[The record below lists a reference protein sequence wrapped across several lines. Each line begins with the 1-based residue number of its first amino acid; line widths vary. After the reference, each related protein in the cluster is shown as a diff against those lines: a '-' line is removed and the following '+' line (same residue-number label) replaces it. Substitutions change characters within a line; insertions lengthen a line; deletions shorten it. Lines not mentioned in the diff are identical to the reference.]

1 MKKHSTVIIVIGLFA
16 LSAVIY
22 LIQFIQFHDI
32 RDTAFYMLQD
42 WAFLPVQ
49 VALVT
54 IVAGKIV
61 NDKEKENRLEK
72 TRMLASSFF
81 SDFGFGLMQKMLPLL
96 TQKEEIIPALS
107 ITDAWTQKEF
117 QRASEQITAARMPVK
132 CTPED
137 LEELKNMLQSKRM
150 SMLVITS
157 NPALLEHEHLTDML
171 WAIFHLMDET
181 QIRGDFTRLSET
193 DLEHLNVD
201 IQRALRELL
210 INWLCHMN
218 HIRTEYPY
226 LYNLEIKQGLG
237 I

>member
-1 MKKHSTVIIVIGLFA
+1 
-16 LSAVIY
+16 
-22 LIQFIQFHDI
+22 
-32 RDTAFYMLQD
+32 
-42 WAFLPVQ
+42 
-49 VALVT
+49 
-54 IVAGKIV
+54 
-61 NDKEKENRLEK
+61 
-72 TRMLASSFF
+72 
-81 SDFGFGLMQKMLPLL
+81 
-96 TQKEEIIPALS
+96 
-107 ITDAWTQKEF
+107 
-117 QRASEQITAARMPVK
+117 
-132 CTPED
+132 
-137 LEELKNMLQSKRM
+137 
-150 SMLVITS
+150 
-157 NPALLEHEHLTDML
+157 ML